1 MMAYVLINVELE
13 CEREVLD
20 VVRNIE
26 GVKEAH
32 ALYGV
37 YDIVAKVEAE
47 TMDKLRKT
55 VTRKIRRLNK
65 VRSTITMIVME

>member
-1 MMAYVLINVELE
+1 MRAFVLINVELN

-20 VVRNIE
+20 AVRNIE

-32 ALYGV
+32 IVHGV

-47 TMDKLRKT
+47 TMDKLKKT
-55 VTRKIRRLNK
+55 VTRKIRLLNK
-65 VRSTITMIVME
+65 VRSTLTMIITE

>member
-1 MMAYVLINVELE
+1 MRAFVLVNVELE
-13 CEREVLD
+13 SELEVLD

-32 ALYGV
+32 AVHGV

-47 TMDKLRKT
+47 TMDKLKKT
-55 VTRKIRRLNK
+55 VTRKIKRLNR
-65 VRSTITMIVME
+65 VRSTITMIITE

>member
-20 VVRNIE
+20 VVMNIE